1 VPSILLFIGSIVSDE
16 NYFGIF
22 YPANYIY
29 IIMENTEKTARPQPE
44 PAPAAA
50 KPRPLPLLSRYVI
63 FSVTLFLIIFVV
75 GSVAFFISARQ
86 IVRVNKGK
94 ELVKLLEIER
104 LKIERSVDREIS
116 IVLKIAAS
124 PQIVKHFENPSDS
137 VFRKAAFDEINTY
150 RRTLAGSIFWV
161 SDIDKA
167 FYYDGAFSHE
177 LDAEAPENYWYPMT
191 MKTTDTYNFN
201 INYNP
206 QLKVTNVWVNVPVFN
221 EKRVA
226 VGILGTG
233 VDLSEFVSEV
243 YKHYS
248 SYAQF
253 YFFNAAG
260 EITSAKN
267 VELAADKKSISEE
280 LGGVSGDILERARAL
295 PPGDVATYSVPAG
308 QVAVISIPMLE
319 WYAAAVQ
326 PDSIDDFKTALT
338 VCFFV
343 GMLVVA
349 LILILSNIFIAGLLK
364 PLRETMESLE
374 NALRVKSDFLARM
387 SHEIRTPLNAIMG
400 IVQIHLQKGNLS
412 DEHEN
417 AFDKIYNS
425 SALLLAII
433 NDILDMSKA
442 VPSSSV
448 ISAELPEKLHNFS
461 VNNLARSANLH
472 VEREQMPYGSVLVVD
487 DVEINLVV
495 AEGLL
500 ALYGLQIDTV
510 SDGPSAIER
519 VKNGR
524 VYGIIFM
531 DHMMPGM
538 DGIEATK
545 EIRALGYG
553 GAIVALTANAV
564 PGNEEMF
571 LKQGFDSYISKPID
585 IQKLDLVVERFI
597 RNKHPDDV
605 AKINT
610 QVFSEASAARDT
622 TDAARVAESNV
633 SSATSNAPDIPVT
646 PSAPDA
652 QPAAPAPSSADG
664 GGRKFAVVKLN
675 ERFFAALKRDVIK
688 SVAILRESANNG
700 DVKTLTT
707 TAHGMKSAFAAI
719 GQSGISE
726 LALKLELA
734 GKNGDT
740 EYISANTAKF
750 IETLEEFIEEN
761 EP

>member
-1 VPSILLFIGSIVSDE
+1 MR
-16 NYFGIF
+16 N
-22 YPANYIY
+22 A
-29 IIMENTEKTARPQPE
+29 EKTAARNE
-44 PAPAAA
+44 PAAP
-50 KPRPLPLLSRYVI
+50 KPLPLLSRYVI

-75 GSVAFFISARQ
+75 GSVAFFFSTRQ

-94 ELVKLLEIER
+94 ELIKLLEVER

-116 IVLKIAAS
+116 IVLKMAAS
-124 PQIVKHFENPSDS
+124 PQIVKHFETPSDS
-137 VFRKAAFDEINTY
+137 AMKKAAFDEINTY

-161 SDIDKA
+161 SDVDKK
-167 FYYDGAFSHE
+167 FYYDGAFSHA

-191 MKTTDTYNFN
+191 MMTTDTYNFN

-221 EKRVA
+221 EKRRA

-233 VDLSEFVSEV
+233 VDLSEFVGEV
-243 YKHYS
+243 YRHYYG
-248 SYAQF
+248 YAQF

-260 EITSAKN
+260 EITSAKD
-267 VELAADKKSISEE
+267 VELAAVKKSISEE
-280 LGGVSGDILERARAL
+280 FGGISDDILERARAL
-295 PPGDVATYSVPAG
+295 LPGDAATYSVPVG

-326 PDSIDDFKTALT
+326 HDSIDDFKTALT
-338 VCFFV
+338 ACFFL

-349 LILILSNIFIAGLLK
+349 LILVLSNIFIAGLLR

-374 NALRVKSDFLARM
+374 TALRVKSDFLARM

-400 IVQIHLQKGNLS
+400 IVQIQLQKGSLS
-412 DEHEN
+412 REHEN

-425 SALLLAII
+425 SALLLNII

-442 VPSSSV
+442 IPASGA
-448 ISAELPEKLHNFS
+448 INEELSEKLRGFS
-461 VNNLARSANLH
+461 FTSLMSSANLPTT
-472 VEREQMPYGSVLVVD
+472 REQLPHGKVLVVD
-487 DVEINLVV
+487 DVEINIVV

-500 ALYGLQIDTV
+500 ALYGLQIDTA
-510 SDGPSAIER
+510 SDGRTAVDK
-519 VKNGR
+519 VKNGKSYDI
-524 VYGIIFM
+524 VFM

-545 EIRALGYG
+545 ELRALGYA

-585 IQKLDLVVERFI
+585 IQKLDLVIARFV
-597 RNKHPDDV
+597 P
-605 AKINT
+605 AKSPETPLSDTAGMDKPAVSDTISMDKPAVSDT
-610 QVFSEASAARDT
+610 ASMDK
-622 TDAARVAESNV
+622 
-633 SSATSNAPDIPVT
+633 
-646 PSAPDA
+646 
-652 QPAAPAPSSADG
+652 PAAPADSG
-664 GGRKFAVVKLN
+664 QRKFAVVKLN
-675 ERFFAALKRDVIK
+675 ERFFAALKRDVTK
-688 SVAILRESANNG
+688 AAATLRETAGNG
-700 DVKTLTT
+700 DIKAFTT

-726 LALKLELA
+726 QALKLEMA

-740 EYISANTAKF
+740 EYISANAGNF
-750 IETLEEFIEEN
+750 IETLEEFIKEN
-761 EP
+761 EHA